1 MITGQLKS
9 KIDKLWEEF
18 WTGGITNPLTVIEQ
32 ITFLMYARMLDM
44 NEQVDEKR
52 SARTGQAFNRRFN
65 DAQQHLRWQNIRHL
79 GAEQL
84 YKTVKDELFP
94 YFGSSSAASVKE
106 GNEGS
111 LFSEFMKDAQLMI
124 QKQSLLVKAVEM
136 VNDLPLDNSDTK
148 GDLYEYLL
156 SKLTTAGINGQFR
169 TPRHIIR
176 AMVEML
182 DPSTTSRICD
192 PASGTGGFL
201 SIAYEYLLE
210 KYTSKDSIEREPL
223 FDEDG
228 KPLLDNQGQQL
239 ENVLFSG
246 DLIDPQA
253 RQHIDTDMFHG
264 FDFDATM
271 LRVAAMNLVMHGI
284 KQPDVHY
291 QDTLSQRFSENFPL
305 DSKEGFDV
313 ILANPPFKGSLDE
326 EDVCPELLRKVKT
339 KKTELLFVALIER
352 MLKIGGQSA
361 TIVPD
366 GVLFGSSNAHV
377 QLRQLLVE
385 SNQLEAVIS
394 LPSGVFKP
402 YAGVSTA
409 ILIFTKGG
417 PGSQGTDH
425 VWFYDV
431 QADGFS
437 LDDKRT
443 PIKANDLPDLV
454 AQFKARDKSEAIEQ
468 EKLRKADVQGSTN
481 AAGAG
486 RTGTAFWVSKDEI
499 IANKYDLSINRYKEV
514 VHTAEVYDDP
524 KVILAKLK
532 ALENDILK
540 DLNEL
545 EAML

>member
-44 NEQVDEKR
+44 NEQADEKR
-52 SARTGQAFNRRFN
+52 SARTKKPFNRRFN
-65 DAQQHLRWQNIRHL
+65 DEQQHLRWQNIRHL
-79 GAEQL
+79 GAEEL
-84 YKTVKDELFP
+84 YKVVKDELFP
-94 YFGSSSAASVKE
+94 YFATSSNQ

-111 LFSEFMKDAQLMI
+111 LFAEFMKDAQLMI

-136 VNDLPLDNSDTK
+136 VNDLPLDNADTK

-176 AMVEML
+176 AMVEIM
-182 DPSTTSRICD
+182 DPDKNSRICD
-192 PASGTGGFL
+192 PSTGTGGFL
-201 SIAYEYLLE
+201 SVSYEYLLE
-210 KYTSKDSIEREPL
+210 KYTSPEGIEREPL
-223 FDEDG
+223 FDIDG
-228 KPLLDNQGQQL
+228 KPLLDSDGKQV
-239 ENVLFSG
+239 ENVLYSG
-246 DLIDPQA
+246 DLIDPED
-253 RQHIDTDMFHG
+253 RKHIDTDMFHG

-284 KQPDVHY
+284 KQPDIHY
-291 QDTLSQRFSENFPL
+291 QDTLSQSFLEKFPSEA
-305 DSKEGFDV
+305 KEGMEI

-326 EDVCPELLRKVKT
+326 EDVCPGILRKVKT

-352 MLKIGGQSA
+352 MLRVGGRSA

-366 GVLFGSSNAHV
+366 GVLFGSSKAHQ
-377 QLRQLLVE
+377 QLRKLLVDN
-385 SNQLEAVIS
+385 NQLEAVIS

-417 PGSQGTDH
+417 TTDH

-431 QADGFS
+431 KADGFS

-443 PIKANDLPDLV
+443 PIKDNDLPDLV
-454 AQFKARDKSEAIEQ
+454 SQFKARDKAIAETEANDKTQ
-468 EKLRKADVQGSTN
+468 K
-481 AAGAG
+481 
-486 RTGTAFWVSKDEI
+486 AFWVSKEDI
-499 IANKYDLSINRYKEV
+499 TSNKYDLSINRYKEV
-514 VHTAEVYDDP
+514 VYEEEQYDPP
-524 KVILAKLK
+524 KEILGKLVSLENEILADLK
-532 ALENDILK
+532 
-540 DLNEL
+540 EL

>member
-1 MITGQLKS
+1 MITGPLKS

-44 NEQVDEKR
+44 NEQADEKR
-52 SARTGQAFNRRFN
+52 EARTNKPFAHRFN
-65 DAQQHLRWQNIRHL
+65 EQQQHLRWQNLRHL
-79 GAEQL
+79 GAEEL
-84 YKTVKDELFP
+84 YKLVKDELFP
-94 YFGSSSAASVKE
+94 FFASSSADSVAE

-136 VNDLPLDNSDTK
+136 VNDLPLDNTDTK

-176 AMVEML
+176 AMVEMI
-182 DPSTTSRICD
+182 DPTLESRICD
-192 PASGTGGFL
+192 PSTGTGGFL
-201 SIAYEYLLE
+201 SISYEYLLE
-210 KYTSKDSIEREPL
+210 KYSSPEGIEREPI
-223 FDEDG
+223 FITEDEGKNGDAG
-228 KPLLDNQGQQL
+228 KPLLDVYGKQV
-239 ENVLFSG
+239 ENVLYSG
-246 DLIDPQA
+246 DLITPEA
-253 RQHIDTDMFHG
+253 RKHIDTDMFHG

-284 KQPDVHY
+284 KQPAIHY
-291 QDTLSQRFSENFPL
+291 QDTLSQRFSENFPNE
-305 DSKEGFDV
+305 SKEGMEI

-352 MLKIGGQSA
+352 MLQVGGRSA

-366 GVLFGSSNAHV
+366 GVLFGSSKGHV
-377 QLRQLLVE
+377 QLRQLLVDN
-385 SNQLEAVIS
+385 NQLEAVIS

-417 PGSQGTDH
+417 STDH

-443 PIKANDLPDLV
+443 PIKENDLPSLV
-454 AQFKARDKSEAIEQ
+454 SEFKARDKAIATSDKNDKTQ
-468 EKLRKADVQGSTN
+468 K
-481 AAGAG
+481 
-486 RTGTAFWVSKDEI
+486 AFWVSKDDI
-499 IANKYDLSINRYKEV
+499 TSNKYDLSINRYKEV
-514 VHTAEVYDDP
+514 VYEEETYDPP
-524 KVILAKLK
+524 KEILGKLVT
-532 ALENDILK
+532 LENEILD
-540 DLNEL
+540 DLKTL
-545 EAML
+545 EKML

>member
-18 WTGGITNPLTVIEQ
+18 WTGGITNPLTVVEQ

-44 NEQVDEKR
+44 NEQADEKR
-52 SARTGQAFNRRFN
+52 SARTKKAFNRRFN
-65 DAQQHLRWQNIRHL
+65 DEQQYLRWQNIRHL
-79 GAEQL
+79 GAEEL

-94 YFGSSSAASVKE
+94 YFSQTSG
-106 GNEGS
+106 EGS

-136 VNDLPLDNSDTK
+136 VNDLPLDSADTK

-182 DPSTTSRICD
+182 DISKDTRLCD

-201 SIAYEYLLE
+201 SVAYEYLLE
-210 KYTSKDSIEREPL
+210 KYSSPEGTDKQPIFITEGNDA
-223 FDEDG
+223 G
-228 KPLLDNQGQQL
+228 KPLLDVHGNHVH
-239 ENVLFSG
+239 NVLYSG
-246 DLIDPQA
+246 DLIEPQD
-253 RQHIDTDMFHG
+253 REFIDTDMFHG

-284 KQPDVHY
+284 KKPDIHY
-291 QDTLSQRFSENFPL
+291 QDTLSQRFSENFPKAA
-305 DSKEGFDV
+305 KEGFDV

-326 EDVCPELLRKVKT
+326 EDVCPDILRKVKT

-366 GVLFGSSNAHV
+366 GVLFGSSKAHQ
-377 QLRQLLVE
+377 QLRTLLVE
-385 SNQLEAVIS
+385 NNQLEAVIS

-417 PGSQGTDH
+417 STDH

-431 QADGFS
+431 QTDGYS

-443 PIKANDLPDLV
+443 PIKDNDLPSLV
-454 AQFKARDKSEAIEQ
+454 AEFKARDKAQ
-468 EKLRKADVQGSTN
+468 
-481 AAGAG
+481 AAGDDNDK
-486 RTGTAFWVSKDEI
+486 TQQAFWVSKDD
-499 IANKYDLSINRYKEV
+499 IADNKYDLSINRYKEV
-514 VHTAEVYDDP
+514 VYEEEKYDPP
-524 KVILAKLK
+524 KEILGKLMD
-532 ALENDILK
+532 LESDIMADLK
-540 DLNEL
+540 EL
-545 EAML
+545 EKML